1 MMTLRPLWLASC
13 CVLFLN
19 GCAHAPSYE
28 PQDPL
33 EPLNRAIYQFNE
45 TADRYVLRP
54 VAKGYVAVT
63 PSFMRTGVRNFLRN
77 LVYPV
82 TIVNQYAQGE
92 VIDGS
97 RDLGRF
103 LVNST
108 IGVAGLIDVAQYWGM
123 PAHVEDFGQ
132 TLGTWGV
139 GEGWYLMLPLLGP
152 STNRDLV
159 GTLFDAP
166 LSPVYHVDNELFIY
180 GYTAVDAVQ
189 LRADLLGADDLLYE
203 QDDRYAFV
211 RSAYLQRRKS
221 AIRNG
226 APDPEDDLDALLD
239 EL

>member
-19 GCAHAPSYE
+19 GCAHTPSYE

-103 LVNST
+103 VVNST

-132 TLGTWGV
+132 TLGTWGI

-159 GTLFDAP
+159 GTLLDAP